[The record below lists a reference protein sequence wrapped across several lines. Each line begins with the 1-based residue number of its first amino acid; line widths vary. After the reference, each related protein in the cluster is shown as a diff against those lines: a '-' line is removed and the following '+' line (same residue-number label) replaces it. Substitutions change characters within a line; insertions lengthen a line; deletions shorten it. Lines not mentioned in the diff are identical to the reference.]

1 MQMGGDSAGKV
12 CVSRGAP
19 ARLEPGV
26 HRALPK
32 RPPDAHHGAGVRQ
45 LAPLR
50 WVAALAVLCA
60 GTCLV
65 IEAVADQQQWNFQA
79 RDRMCGMDVY

>member
-1 MQMGGDSAGKV
+1 MFPVALLPVLNLVFIALYQNVLLMLIT
-12 CVSRGAP
+12 AP
-19 ARLEPGV
+19 VYASWRHLGT
-26 HRALPK
+26 
-32 RPPDAHHGAGVRQ
+32 
-45 LAPLR
+45 PLR
-50 WVAALAVLCA
+50 WVDALAVLCA